1 MSQIIDQ
8 HKEDYDK
15 VIEHL
20 KTEISCIK
28 TGRATPLI
36 VENIQVNC
44 YDSKMPIPQLASIS
58 VPEPKNIVI
67 KPWDKTII
75 KEIEKAIVNADIG
88 LNPVNEGDQIRITL
102 PALTEED
109 RITLVKL
116 LHQKLEKSRIAIR
129 GVRDKIKEIIL
140 KMEKDKEIG
149 EDERYREQKELDEF
163 TSEYN
168 EKIKEIGE
176 RKEEEINTI

>member
-1 MSQIIDQ
+1 MSQIIEQYKLDFE
-8 HKEDYDK
+8 KA
-15 VIEHL
+15 IEHL
-20 KTEISCIK
+20 KIEISSIK
-28 TGRATPLI
+28 TGRATPIL

-44 YDSKMPIPQLASIS
+44 YGSKMPIPQLASIN

-75 KEIEKAIVNADIG
+75 KEIEKAIVNANIG
-88 LNPVNEGDQIRITL
+88 LNPVNEGEQLRITL

-129 GVRDKIKEIIL
+129 GIRDKIKDIII

-149 EDERYREQKELDEF
+149 EDERYREQKELDEV
-163 TSEYN
+163 TTEYN
-168 EKIKEIGE
+168 EKIKEIGD
-176 RKEEEINTI
+176 RKEAEINTI